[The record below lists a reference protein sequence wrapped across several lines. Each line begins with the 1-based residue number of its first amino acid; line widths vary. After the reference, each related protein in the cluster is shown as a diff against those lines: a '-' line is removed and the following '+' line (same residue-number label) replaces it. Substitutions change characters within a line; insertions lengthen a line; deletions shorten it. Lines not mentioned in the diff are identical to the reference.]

1 MQKYLTLLKFQ
12 SLWKHAIDVS
22 VDVRFHT
29 DILSFA
35 YRNISSLVKI
45 FLTWRIPLIKLIYH
59 IEISL
64 IRTMVFPFV
73 ILIQLFYWFLRK
85 NWMCQLLCLTHFW
98 PMFNLC
104 RNHIVGFCL
113 QNVWKAPVEE
123 WHFISKNQLPGLS
136 VSKTL
141 VENELISQIFLLVLS
156 S

>member
-73 ILIQLFYWFLRK
+73 ILIQLFY
-85 NWMCQLLCLTHFW
+85 
-98 PMFNLC
+98 
-104 RNHIVGFCL
+104 
-113 QNVWKAPVEE
+113 
-123 WHFISKNQLPGLS
+123 
-136 VSKTL
+136 
-141 VENELISQIFLLVLS
+141 
-156 S
+156 